1 MDITFDT
8 LKKSPRTIN
17 TIRQDV
23 ASAARALHQ
32 HAKREGAL
40 RQEGKL
46 DRCIKEAL
54 AVALKAEAEYA
65 AECERAI
72 IKHFNAAVRK
82 AAAKGNP

>member
-23 ASAARALHQ
+23 ASAARALAV
-32 HAKREGAL
+32 HAERLGAIRACAVIEGIAA
-40 RQEGKL
+40 RRK
-46 DRCIKEAL
+46 DI
-54 AVALKAEAEYA
+54 KAEAEYVK
-65 AECERAI
+65 ECERAI